1 MFTGLIEQ
9 VGRLTS
15 TCETRHGRELTIQST
30 LSSELSIGQSIA
42 VNGAC
47 LSVSD
52 CFDET
57 FNVMAVPET
66 ISKTTLGQIHPNT
79 LLNLERA
86 MMLNS
91 RLDGHL
97 VQGHVDTIAEITRV
111 SHQQDTRIYE
121 LLIPDQFSKLIVP
134 RGSIT
139 IDGISLTIADI
150 SDKSTISI
158 AIIPYTY
165 EYTNVASWLVGTS
178 CNIEFDILGKY
189 VAQHITAHQ

>member
-1 MFTGLIEQ
+1 MFTGIIEQ

-15 TCETRHGRELTIQST
+15 TCETRHGRELTIQCA

-42 VNGAC
+42 INGTC
-47 LSVSD
+47 LSVTD
-52 CFDET
+52 CFNDT

-66 ISKTTLGQIHPNT
+66 ISKTTLGQIEPNT

-97 VQGHVDTIAEITRV
+97 VQGHIDTIVEITRV
-111 SHQQDTRIYE
+111 SQQKDSRIYE
-121 LLIPDQFSKLIVP
+121 LLIPDQFSKFIVP

-150 SDKSTISI
+150 SDQSTISI
-158 AIIPYTY
+158 AIIPHTY
-165 EYTNVASWLVGTS
+165 GHTNVASWHVGTS

-189 VAQHITAHQ
+189 VAQHIIVHR